1 MEAHPKA
8 ATVLDPS
15 SELNVLDNEVR
26 PEPLRLVLVGQP
38 NVGKSV
44 VFSRLTSRY
53 VTISNYPG
61 TTVEVFRGRTRI
73 SGQEIEVLDTP
84 GINAVDAGSEDEK
97 VTMAALER
105 DHPDL
110 IVQVADAK
118 NLRRALLLTA
128 QLSRFRIPMVLVL
141 NMMDECRARGIQ
153 VDSRVLSKELGIPVI
168 ETIATSGFGFDAL
181 RESLWAASVCEVRE
195 VSPLQWVE
203 RVLGV
208 VRWSEPTAG
217 AFSFS
222 RTRFWTLAAVVGVAL
237 HLGNYLGAGLGFPT
251 LAGAVQ
257 QLLGNGLGLG
267 DLAVTSAT
275 VIFAY
280 LIPVL
285 APVLWAIKTDA
296 GFNERFGIWAR
307 HFLPGSLI
315 LVVTASLTYQ
325 LVGNLG
331 AQVFVA
337 ILENGLFAAYI
348 TPFLQSVIPQG
359 LFYDLLVGQY
369 GLISMGLAY
378 GLAIVLPVVGTFFIA
393 FSFLEDSGYLPR
405 LSILSDRLL
414 RVMGLNGKAFLPM
427 VLGLGCVTMATMTT
441 RILHSK
447 KERFLATFLLALGVP
462 CSAQLG
468 VILGITS
475 GLSFSALAIVF
486 GTVFLQLIIVGSL
499 LARLYPGERS
509 AFILELPPIRFPVW
523 KNIFRKTYVRVVWF
537 LKEAVPLF
545 VLGAF
550 VLFVLD
556 RLNLLS
562 RIIHA
567 MQPVVTGLLGLPQAA
582 ASVFLMGFLRRDY
595 GAAGLFDMSRQGL
608 LTTTQIVVGL
618 VVLTLFVPCVAN
630 FFVMIKEQGL
640 RNAVLM
646 VVSILVY
653 AVAVG
658 TGLNWVLHHLVT
670 PF

>member
-8 ATVLDPS
+8 AAILDPS
-15 SELNVLDNEVR
+15 PDLVVLDGATR
-26 PEPLRLVLVGQP
+26 PEPLRVVLVGQP

-44 VFSRLTSRY
+44 VFSQLTSRY

-73 SGQEIEVLDTP
+73 CGEEIEILDTP
-84 GINAVDAGSEDEK
+84 GINGINADSEDER
-97 VTMAALER
+97 VTVAALEQER
-105 DHPDL
+105 PDL
-110 IVQVADAK
+110 VVQVADAK
-118 NLRRALLLTA
+118 NLRRALLLAA
-128 QLSRFRIPMVLVL
+128 QLSRFQIPMVLVL
-141 NMMDECRARGIQ
+141 NMMDECRGCGIQ
-153 VDSRVLSKELGIPVI
+153 LDSAALSRELGIPVV
-168 ETIATSGFGFDAL
+168 ETIATSGAGFDEL
-181 RESLWAASVCEVRE
+181 RGSLGAASVCSLRDEAD
-195 VSPLQWVE
+195 LDWVD
-203 RVLGV
+203 RVLGN
-208 VRWSEPTAG
+208 VRWSDPSARSL
-217 AFSFS
+217 SFS
-222 RTRFWTLAAVVGVAL
+222 RTRLFTLAAVAGTLL
-237 HLGNYLGAGLGFPT
+237 HLGNYFGSLLGIPT
-251 LAGAVQ
+251 LAGATE
-257 QLLGNGLGLG
+257 QLLGGYFGLGELT
-267 DLAVTSAT
+267 VTAAT

-280 LIPVL
+280 LAPVL
-285 APVLWAIKTDA
+285 VPVLWAIKTDA

-307 HFLPGSLI
+307 RFLPGSVI

-337 ILENGLFAAYI
+337 ILENGLFATYV
-348 TPFLQSVIPQG
+348 TPLLQALIPQG
-359 LFYDLLVGQY
+359 FFYDLLVGKY
-369 GLISMGLAY
+369 GLISMGLSY
-378 GLAIVLPVVGTFFIA
+378 GLAIVLPVVTTFFIA

-441 RILHSK
+441 RILSSK

-475 GLSFSALAIVF
+475 GLSFTALAIVF
-486 GTVFLQLIIVGSL
+486 GTVFLQLILVGSL
-499 LARLYPGERS
+499 LSRLYPGQRS

-523 KNIFRKTYVRVVWF
+523 KNILRKTYVRVIWF

-550 VLFVLD
+550 VLFALDKLRLLD
-556 RLNLLS
+556 R
-562 RIIHA
+562 IIEA
-567 MQPVVTGLLGLPQAA
+567 MQPVVSGLLGLPQTAA
-582 ASVFLMGFLRRDY
+582 AVFLMGFLRRDY
-595 GAAGLFDMSRQGL
+595 GAAGLFDLSRQGL
-608 LTTTQIVVGL
+608 LDTTQIVVGL

-640 RNAVLM
+640 RNALLM

-658 TGLNWVLHHLVT
+658 TGLNWTLHHLVS

>member
-8 ATVLDPS
+8 ATVLDPT
-15 SELNVLDNEVR
+15 SELNVLDNAVR
-26 PEPLRLVLVGQP
+26 QEPLRIVLVGQP

-61 TTVEVFRGRTRI
+61 TTVEVFSGRTRI

-84 GINAVDAGSEDEK
+84 GINGIQADSEDER
-97 VTMAALER
+97 VTLATLER
-105 DHPDL
+105 DRPDL
-110 IVQVADAK
+110 VIQVADAK

-141 NMMDECRARGIQ
+141 NMMDECRIRGIQ
-153 VDSRVLSKELGIPVI
+153 VDSRALSRELGIPVI
-168 ETIATSGFGFDAL
+168 ETVATSGAGMGAL
-181 RESLWAASVCEVRE
+181 RESLGAASLCSLAEA
-195 VSPLQWVE
+195 SPMHWVE
-203 RVLGV
+203 QVLGA
-208 VRWSEPTAG
+208 VRWSEPATRG
-217 AFSFS
+217 LGFS
-222 RTRFWTLAAVVGVAL
+222 RTRILTLAALAGVAL
-237 HLGNYLGAGLGFPT
+237 HLGNYLGPWLGLPT
-251 LAGAVQ
+251 LAGAIQ
-257 QLLGNGLGLG
+257 HLLGQSLGLG
-267 DLAVTSAT
+267 DLAVTTAT
-275 VIFAY
+275 VILAY
-280 LIPVL
+280 LAPVL
-285 APVLWAIKTDA
+285 VPVLWAIKTDL
-296 GFNERFGIWAR
+296 GFNERFGVWAR

-337 ILENGLFAAYI
+337 ILENGLFATYV
-348 TPFLQSVIPQG
+348 TPFLQTFIPHG
-359 LFYDLLVGQY
+359 FFYDLLVGQY
-369 GLISMGLAY
+369 GLISMGLSY

-475 GLSFSALAIVF
+475 GLPFSALAIVF

-499 LARLYPGERS
+499 LAKLYPGERS

-523 KNIFRKTYVRVVWF
+523 KNIFRKTYVRVYWF

-545 VLGAF
+545 VLGAL

-556 RLNLLS
+556 KVHLLS

-567 MQPVVTGLLGLPQAA
+567 MQPIVTGLLGLPQAA

-595 GAAGLFDMSRQGL
+595 GAAGLFEMSRQGL
-608 LTTTQIVVGL
+608 LDTTQIVVGL

-658 TGLNWVLHHLVT
+658 TGLSWILHHLMA

>member
-8 ATVLDPS
+8 TAVLDPP
-15 SELNVLDNEVR
+15 SELIVLDDALR
-26 PEPLRLVLVGQP
+26 QQPLRVVLVGQP

-44 VFSRLTSRY
+44 VFSQLTSRY

-73 SGQEIEVLDTP
+73 AGQEIELLDTP
-84 GINAVDAGSEDEK
+84 GINSIDAGSEDER
-97 VTMAALER
+97 VTVAALEQDR
-105 DHPDL
+105 PDL
-110 IVQVADAK
+110 VIQVADAK

-128 QLSRFRIPMVLVL
+128 QLSRFRIPMVLAL
-141 NMMDECRARGIQ
+141 NMMDECRGRGIQ
-153 VDSRVLSKELGIPVI
+153 VDSAALSRELGIPVI
-168 ETIATSGFGFDAL
+168 ETVATSGIGFDEL
-181 RESLWAASVCEVRE
+181 RSRLGAAAVCTFDEDSLL
-195 VSPLQWVE
+195 PWVD
-203 RVLGV
+203 RVLSN
-208 VRWSEPTAG
+208 VRWEESPEHRFN
-217 AFSFS
+217 FSK
-222 RTRFWTLAAVVGVAL
+222 TRLFTLAALAGTFL
-237 HLGNYLGAGLGFPT
+237 HLENYVGGWLGLPT
-251 LAGAVQ
+251 LAGWLEH
-257 QLLGNGLGLG
+257 LLGSGLGLG
-267 DLAVTSAT
+267 ELPVTALT
-275 VIFAY
+275 VVFAY
-280 LIPVL
+280 LAPVL
-285 APVLWAIKTDA
+285 LPVLWAIKSDA

-307 HFLPGSLI
+307 RALPGSLI
-315 LVVTASLTYQ
+315 LVVTASLTFQ
-325 LVGNLG
+325 LVGYLG
-331 AQVFVA
+331 AQVLVA
-337 ILENGLFAAYI
+337 LLENSLFAAYL
-348 TPFLQSVIPQG
+348 TPALQSILPHG
-359 LFYDLLVGQY
+359 FFFDLVVGPY
-369 GLISMGLAY
+369 GLISMGLSY
-378 GLAIVLPVVGTFFIA
+378 GLAIVLPVVTTFFIA

-405 LSILSDRLL
+405 LSILSDRIL
-414 RVMGLNGKAFLPM
+414 RTMGLNGKAFLPM

-475 GLSFSALAIVF
+475 GLSLTALLIVF
-486 GTVFLQLIIVGSL
+486 TTVFLQLVIVGFL
-499 LARLYPGERS
+499 LSKIYPGQRS

-523 KNIFRKTYVRVVWF
+523 KNILRKTSLRVIWF

-550 VLFVLD
+550 VLFALD
-556 RLNLLS
+556 RLQLLD
-562 RIIHA
+562 RITRA
-567 MQPVVTGLLGLPQAA
+567 MQPIVTGLLGLPQAA

-608 LTTTQIVVGL
+608 LDTTQIVVGL

-640 RNAVLM
+640 RNAALM
-646 VVSILVY
+646 VVSILFY

-658 TGLNWVLHHLVT
+658 TGLNWVLHHLVS

>member
-8 ATVLDPS
+8 AAVLDPP
-15 SELNVLDNEVR
+15 SELVVLDDSSRSDPFRV
-26 PEPLRLVLVGQP
+26 VLVGQP

-44 VFSRLTSRY
+44 VFSQLTSRY

-73 SGQEIEVLDTP
+73 SGQDVEVLDTP
-84 GINAVDAGSEDEK
+84 GINGTDAGSEDEK
-97 VTMAALER
+97 VTVATLETDR
-105 DHPDL
+105 PDL
-110 IVQVADAK
+110 VVQVADAK

-128 QLSRFRIPMVLVL
+128 QLTRFRIPMVLVL
-141 NMMDECRARGIQ
+141 NMMDECRGCGIQ
-153 VDSRVLSKELGIPVI
+153 VDSRALSRELGIPVV
-168 ETIATSGFGFDAL
+168 ETVATTGSGFDELRQSLGAAAPCAVDAG
-181 RESLWAASVCEVRE
+181 
-195 VSPLQWVE
+195 SPLEWVD
-203 RVLGV
+203 RVLAA
-208 VRWSEPTAG
+208 VRWSDPG
-217 AFSFS
+217 SRRLNFS
-222 RTRFWTLAAVVGVAL
+222 RTRLFTIASLAGVLL
-237 HLGNYLGAGLGFPT
+237 HLGNYLGASFGLPT
-251 LAGAVQ
+251 LAGAIEGI
-257 QLLGNGLGLG
+257 LSNGLGLG
-267 DLAVTSAT
+267 ELSVTALT
-275 VIFAY
+275 VTFAY
-280 LIPVL
+280 LVPVL
-285 APVLWAIKTDA
+285 VPVLWAIKTDA
-296 GFNERFGIWAR
+296 GFNERFGVWAR
-307 HFLPGSLI
+307 RFLPGSLI

-337 ILENGLFAAYI
+337 ILEDGLFATYL
-348 TPFLQSVIPQG
+348 TPFLQSLVPQG
-359 LFYDLLVGQY
+359 FLYDLLVGKY
-369 GLISMGLAY
+369 GLISMGLSY

-405 LSILSDRLL
+405 LSILSDRIL
-414 RVMGLNGKAFLPM
+414 RFMGLNGKAFLPM

-475 GLSFSALAIVF
+475 GLSFAALATVF
-486 GTVFLQLIIVGSL
+486 GTVFIQLVVVGSIL
-499 LARLYPGERS
+499 SRIYPGERS

-523 KNIFRKTYVRVVWF
+523 KNILRKTCVRVVWF

-545 VLGAF
+545 VLGSF

-556 RLNLLS
+556 RLQLLD
-562 RIIHA
+562 RITHA
-567 MQPVVTGLLGLPQAA
+567 LQPIVSGFLGLPQAA

-608 LTTTQIVVGL
+608 LDTTQIVVGL
-618 VVLTLFVPCVAN
+618 VVLTLFVPCIAN

-646 VVSILVY
+646 VASILIY
-653 AVAVG
+653 AVTVG
-658 TGLNWVLHHLVT
+658 TGLNWILHHWVS